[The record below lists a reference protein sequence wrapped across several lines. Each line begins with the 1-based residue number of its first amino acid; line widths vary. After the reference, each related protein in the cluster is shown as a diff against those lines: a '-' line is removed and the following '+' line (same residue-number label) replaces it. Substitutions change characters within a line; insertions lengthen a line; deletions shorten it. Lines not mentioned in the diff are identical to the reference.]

1 MWIIREIFVDNKGDI
16 CGYNVDNTIT
26 MLMQPCYQAIFSV
39 TTEVEHKKA
48 QIFRILLCDNL
59 GY

>member
-1 MWIIREIFVDNKGDI
+1 MDNKGDI

-26 MLMQPCYQAIFSV
+26 MLMQPCYQAILSV

-48 QIFRILLCDNL
+48 Q
-59 GY
+59 